1 MAASQVRA
9 CIDRKVEQLWRS
21 EHHDHDGP
29 APRGALSDER
39 LRAQAMIE
47 LIRSGHAAP
56 DGTRAPA
63 EVLVLI
69 DYQTLLGQLSLA
81 GRCELGDGTPL
92 PASEVRRLAC
102 EARIIPV
109 LMGGGSLPLDVGR
122 SRRLATGAE
131 RAGARAVH
139 DTCCIDGCD
148 TTFDYCELHHIRW
161 WGNGGRSDL
170 ANLAPV
176 CSKHHHLI
184 HDHGW
189 ELRLDRQRLGTL
201 TSVSS
206 RHGPVALGAATGGLR
221 CALSGRGSTSRLG
234 SVPEQLL
241 IVLKFCLLAL
251 VYVFFFRVLRAVWAQ
266 LREPEMAAATPT
278 APPVAAPP
286 AAATPAPAKSKR
298 RGVPTAVSL
307 VVREPKGLAGTAY
320 TLTDEL
326 TIGRAPGCHI
336 TLDDTYV
343 SQVHARVFVRDGK
356 VMIEDLGSTNGTY
369 HNRAKVGAPVIVNQG
384 DRVQAGGVVMELV

>member
-1 MAASQVRA
+1 M
-9 CIDRKVEQLWRS
+9 
-21 EHHDHDGP
+21 
-29 APRGALSDER
+29 
-39 LRAQAMIE
+39 
-47 LIRSGHAAP
+47 
-56 DGTRAPA
+56 
-63 EVLVLI
+63 
-69 DYQTLLGQLSLA
+69 
-81 GRCELGDGTPL
+81 
-92 PASEVRRLAC
+92 
-102 EARIIPV
+102 
-109 LMGGGSLPLDVGR
+109 
-122 SRRLATGAE
+122 
-131 RAGARAVH
+131 
-139 DTCCIDGCD
+139 
-148 TTFDYCELHHIRW
+148 
-161 WGNGGRSDL
+161 
-170 ANLAPV
+170 
-176 CSKHHHLI
+176 
-184 HDHGW
+184 
-189 ELRLDRQRLGTL
+189 
-201 TSVSS
+201 
-206 RHGPVALGAATGGLR
+206 
-221 CALSGRGSTSRLG
+221 
-234 SVPEQLL
+234 PEQLL